1 MLNPGK
7 IADVIDVV
15 LFRYN
20 YIDSRLYNLCK
31 TKAVRKNSDGSIV
44 VSYQVVNAILNAYFE
59 KEVLASEMMPV
70 EVAYKSA
77 TTIYFLKRLFSEM
90 PNIKWVKLSL
100 NKNRIY
106 SRITDQQD
114 LGPTIKFTFKIIH
127 CTLRLHEVFE
137 EEDLKTF
144 NRLIEPLNLFKDKPY
159 TRIKAVKLLDK
170 VESILATMGFEQDA
184 EVLAIFLD
192 LFDAKLESDNPDV
205 LLVTDY

>member
-1 MLNPGK
+1 MLNPGQLAD
-7 IADVIDVV
+7 IIDVI

-20 YIDSRLYNLCK
+20 YIDSRLHNLCK
-31 TKAVRKNSDGSIV
+31 RYAVKKYPDGTVV
-44 VSYQVVNAILNAYFE
+44 VSGQILNAIMDKHFE
-59 KEVLASEMMPV
+59 KEVLASEMMPM

-77 TTIYFLKRLFSEM
+77 NTIFFLKKLFVEM

-106 SRITDQQD
+106 SRVVDQHEV
-114 LGPTIKFTFKIIH
+114 GPTIKFTFKIIH
-127 CTLRLHEVFE
+127 CSVRLHEFFDE
-137 EEDLKTF
+137 EQLKTF
-144 NRLIEPLNLFKDKPY
+144 NKMIEPLGFFKEKPY
-159 TRIKAVKLLDK
+159 IRIKAVKLLDK
-170 VESILATMGFEQDA
+170 VEAILATSAFNEDA